1 MKKLK
6 LIINSIFANPNK
18 NKKLDSDSVMKLS
31 NDDLYEAVY
40 FKLLDFVESYENEE
54 SALAVMNENQKVFYV
69 LSLYDSEVQNGGL
82 AQFFANSTSFL
93 APYISE
99 ALDKINAKEHKILFD
114 NFLRDNNVTLTQE
127 NLEDFFANNDIPDQS
142 WENFDE
148 TYYNLPDIQS
158 SLTTLIRKNINDF

>member
-18 NKKLDSDSVMKLS
+18 KIDSDSVMKLS

-114 NFLRDNNVTLTQE
+114 NFLRNNNVTLTQE
-127 NLEDFFANNDIPDQS
+127 TLEDFFANNDIPDQS

-148 TYYNLPDIQS
+148 TYYTLSDIQS